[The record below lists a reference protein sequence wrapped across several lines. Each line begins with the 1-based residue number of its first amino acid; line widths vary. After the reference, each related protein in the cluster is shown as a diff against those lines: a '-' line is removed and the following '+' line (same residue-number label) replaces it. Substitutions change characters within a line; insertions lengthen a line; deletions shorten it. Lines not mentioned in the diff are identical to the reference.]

1 MEEAEKGKTFRY
13 LREKREVSQDVKD
26 RLKEF
31 NRAKREILGALKEK
45 DMTVDELGK
54 KLERPGHEIVYYLMT
69 LVKYGSVEPGDID
82 DMDEYFSY
90 KLKK

>member
-54 KLERPGHEIVYYLMT
+54 KLGIGYCNAKQFLNRLNNYGIEREEFEAALKELEIDN
-69 LVKYGSVEPGDID
+69 E
-82 DMDEYFSY
+82 
-90 KLKK
+90 